1 MRIKMKNLNKYDK
14 TFLLYLLSLFVF
26 LLFTFNFNS
35 LVADEGTHLL
45 LSAFYKDLISD
56 ILQTKNFSFAH
67 AYNFGINYLVHYPK
81 LQIAYPPLYHLTT
94 AVVFSLFGLSE
105 FLGRL
110 VNLLYAIGSFFIFY
124 LLARKIFSS
133 KVALMATIIFSF
145 SPISL
150 LYSSRALQDFSM
162 YFFVLLATYI
172 FSFSLKHLT
181 KMSRKSILL
190 FLSLGLTTFL
200 AAMGKQMGGI
210 IALLFLSV
218 FLLQLF
224 KLKSKKIAL
233 FHISLFLLT
242 FLSLLLPY
250 LFILSKVGGIEIN
263 KLVAIDYAAQQGEP
277 TSLLDP
283 YFWLWYLIQ
292 PTLTL
297 SHFLPLFLASLI
309 IFACKKE
316 KNWKILLGWF
326 ILFYLSL
333 TLIPNKEVRFSQ
345 LFLLPCYATTAFY
358 LNKLK
363 KDFYWITFL
372 VIYVIISLYTFI
384 PKIHY
389 YPAREISYQIY
400 NSLPEGGNVAVF
412 SEGDPFFSSVLM
424 WHLRVLDE
432 KRKIQVFR
440 ACIFDNKTREEILQT
455 IKDNNIHTI
464 VYQTWQPRNI
474 EELKP
479 YFKLKFKV
487 SKNGFTTEVYEFKDF
502 QLKQRE
508 RICNFICLTRKEVC
522 Y

>member
-14 TFLLYLLSLFVF
+14 TFLLYLLFLFVF

-45 LSAFYKDLISD
+45 LSAFYKDLLSD

-94 AVVFSLFGLSE
+94 AIVFSLFGLSE

-124 LLARKIFSS
+124 LLLRKFFSS
-133 KVALMATIIFSF
+133 KVALIATVIFSF

-172 FSFSLKHLT
+172 FSFSLKYLT
-181 KMSRKSILL
+181 KMSRKSVLL

-210 IALLFLSV
+210 IAFFFFSI
-218 FLLQLF
+218 FLF
-224 KLKSKKIAL
+224 KLYKSKNRKAIL
-233 FHISLFLLT
+233 FHTFLFLFT
-242 FLSLLLPY
+242 FLALLSPY
-250 LFILSKVGGIEIN
+250 LFVLSKVGGIEIN
-263 KLVAIDYAAQQGEP
+263 KLVAIGYAAEQGEP
-277 TSLLDP
+277 TSFLDP

-292 PTLTL
+292 PTLNSL
-297 SHFLPLFLASLI
+297 YFLPLFLISLI
-309 IFACKKE
+309 LFAYRKE

-326 ILFYLSL
+326 ILFYFSL

-345 LFLLPCYATTAFY
+345 LFLLPCYITTAFY
-358 LNKLK
+358 LDKLK
-363 KDFYWITFL
+363 KNLYWITFL
-372 VIYVIISLYTFI
+372 IIYAIFSLYTFI
-384 PKIHY
+384 PKVYY
-389 YPAREISYQIY
+389 YPAKEISYQIY
-400 NSLPEGGNVAVF
+400 NSLPAGGNVAVF

-440 ACIFDNKTREEILQT
+440 ACIFDNKTGEEILQT

-474 EELKP
+474 EKLKP
-479 YFKLKFKV
+479 YLKFRFKV
-487 SKNGFTTEVYEFKDF
+487 SKNGFTTKVYEFKDF

-508 RICNFICLTRKEVC
+508 RICNFICLTRKEIC